1 MGGLPSS
8 HSFLVAIGYTEFL
21 DAESRDRHLHQ
32 GSLTSFRM
40 HCLPREQQI
49 FFFLGPMLLC
59 AAVLSCVAGSLVL
72 LMLLQLLDIRQR
84 ALAQARSVV
93 QAAGDSE
100 TAPIPR

>member
-1 MGGLPSS
+1 
-8 HSFLVAIGYTEFL
+8 
-21 DAESRDRHLHQ
+21 
-32 GSLTSFRM
+32 
-40 HCLPREQQI
+40 
-49 FFFLGPMLLC
+49 MLLC